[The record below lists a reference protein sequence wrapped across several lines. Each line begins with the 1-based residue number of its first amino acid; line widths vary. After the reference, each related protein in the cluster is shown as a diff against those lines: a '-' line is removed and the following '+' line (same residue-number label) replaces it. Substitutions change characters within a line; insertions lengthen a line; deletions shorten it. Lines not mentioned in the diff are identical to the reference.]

1 MNIFHR
7 WRQSLTALILVC
19 ALVFITACGA
29 NTATRS
35 SQSTTPTKLFGE
47 ASRNEN
53 RSVGYGQLSRGN
65 SDVGQEFG
73 TWAIEASK
81 GLIKDVF
88 VRDDN
93 KLGAVISPQVRP
105 NEVKD
110 LAQSL
115 TQGFRKNFPNRDL
128 TVLMYAPDKQLILT
142 AKYDT
147 QSKQI
152 EYLAAS

>member
-1 MNIFHR
+1 MNFSR
-7 WRQSLTALILVC
+7 RLRQSFAALLLICILV
-19 ALVFITACGA
+19 FTTACGT

-35 SQSTTPTKLFGE
+35 PQSSAPTKLD
-47 ASRNEN
+47 RNI
-53 RSVGYGQLSRGN
+53 GYGQLSRGN
-65 SDVGQEFG
+65 SDVGQDFAN
-73 TWAIEASK
+73 WAVEASK
-81 GLIKDVF
+81 GLIKDAF
-88 VRDDN
+88 VRDEN

-115 TQGFRKNFPNRDL
+115 TQGFRKNFPDRDL

-147 QSKQI
+147 QSKQV
-152 EYLAAS
+152 EYKAAA

>member
-1 MNIFHR
+1 MNLFR
-7 WRQSLTALILVC
+7 QFRQSLTALVLVC
-19 ALVFITACGA
+19 VLVFTTACGA
-29 NTATRS
+29 AATRS
-35 SQSTTPTKLFGE
+35 PQANAPANLE
-47 ASRNEN
+47 
-53 RSVGYGQLSRGN
+53 RSVGYGQLARGN
-65 SDVGQEFG
+65 SDAGQEFG

-81 GLIKDVF
+81 GLLKDVF
-88 VRDDN
+88 VRDNN

-110 LAQSL
+110 LAKSL
-115 TQGFRKNFPNRDL
+115 TQGFRKNFPDRDL

-152 EYLAAS
+152 EYQAAS